1 MMLEQ
6 EDLLVQA
13 QESLAAA
20 RLLHQSGY
28 HGFAAVRA
36 YYAMFY
42 IAEAFLLGKGLA
54 FSKHSGV
61 IAAFGEHLSKTGVV
75 PKGFHRYLI
84 RGMQVRHAGD
94 YGKAQSV
101 TAAEAAVQIGLAEKF
116 LAPAAERLGPLRP
129 IPEG

>member
-1 MMLEQ
+1 MMPEQ

-42 IAEAFLLGKGLA
+42 VAEAFLLGKDLA
-54 FSKHSGV
+54 FFKHSGV
-61 IAAFGEHLSKTGVV
+61 IAAFGEHLSKTGVL
-75 PKGFHRYLI
+75 PKEFHRDLSGVCRCATPGI
-84 RGMQVRHAGD
+84 T
-94 YGKAQSV
+94 GKPKAS
-101 TAAEAAVQIGLAEKF
+101 
-116 LAPAAERLGPLRP
+116 LRQKR
-129 IPEG
+129 